1 LISVVN
7 TCNRMTPRV
16 LRHRPAPETGP
27 ISTPDTP
34 HMQHDQARAARP
46 MRYDSDGGIVMSR
59 EELLNRISTAIQEL
73 VAVHQQGIGLQTAT
87 LDFGEFSIEVLGN
100 GLVRIGDNA
109 SPDVV
114 EAVLFS
120 PQVL

>member
-1 LISVVN
+1 
-7 TCNRMTPRV
+7 
-16 LRHRPAPETGP
+16 
-27 ISTPDTP
+27 
-34 HMQHDQARAARP
+34 

-59 EELLNRISTAIQEL
+59 EELLNRISAAIQEL